1 MLTATIGISNLVLW
15 SEKMDLES
23 VMVDICIFF
32 IFGGKLIPQQS
43 AATLQQEDKKQS
55 NSQYLEKKLACKLT
69 CC

>member
-1 MLTATIGISNLVLW
+1 MIEMLTATIGISNLLVLW

-43 AATLQQEDKKQS
+43 AATL
-55 NSQYLEKKLACKLT
+55 YIYVTLR
-69 CC
+69 

>member
-1 MLTATIGISNLVLW
+1 
-15 SEKMDLES
+15 MDLES